1 MAGINADYRLRGEIF
16 DLVRETRFQPNQNLR
31 DVKLPEDVYR
41 KADCFT
47 KSDVE
52 HHQYFSVLDK
62 LEGGSIY
69 ELLKRAADDSSLEA
83 YDLVGD
89 WIEAFGNLLRYAL
102 NLLVAPNRPELKRI
116 KVGGNG

>member
-1 MAGINADYRLRGEIF
+1 MADSNRGKKLRGEIF

-31 DVKLPEDVYR
+31 DVKLPEEVYR
-41 KADCFT
+41 KAESLT
-47 KSDVE
+47 RSDVDRRL
-52 HHQYFSVLDK
+52 YFPVLGQ

-69 ELLKRAADDSSLEA
+69 ELLKEAADKSNLDA
-83 YDLVGD
+83 YDLVGN

-116 KVGGNG
+116 KVSR